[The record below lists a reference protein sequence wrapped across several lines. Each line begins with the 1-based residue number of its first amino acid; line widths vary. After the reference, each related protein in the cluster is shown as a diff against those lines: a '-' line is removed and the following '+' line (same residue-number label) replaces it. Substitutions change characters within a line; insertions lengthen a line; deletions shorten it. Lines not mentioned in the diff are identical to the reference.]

1 MQRADWLGNY
11 TITTGEEESRRY
23 SREPESKSQPE
34 EDRNQKDGVLERS
47 FKKGAK
53 VFCMDPDKIACF
65 QEEADRKA
73 VHDLCR
79 WSVEVLI
86 PCSCSMGQ
94 PRSLC
99 LQRWGL
105 KFALIWR
112 LAATLAWFCLAA
124 ETCLMQMKAASTTVI
139 EVPTQLDM
147 SRQMTE
153 ARLALGA
160 TMDFPALSHVS
171 MDLKSVNTP
180 GLVFLEKLRAR
191 CAKMHMVSVTSH
203 DAR

>member
-1 MQRADWLGNY
+1 
-11 TITTGEEESRRY
+11 
-23 SREPESKSQPE
+23 
-34 EDRNQKDGVLERS
+34 
-47 FKKGAK
+47 
-53 VFCMDPDKIACF
+53 MDPDKIACF
-65 QEEADRKA
+65 QEEAVAKTFLTGRHTHPKA
-73 VHDLCR
+73 RRALSQTSSRFACSWESPESRTARQSMTSADGRSRYSYHVPAPWDNLG
-79 WSVEVLI
+79 
-86 PCSCSMGQ
+86 PCACKDGA
-94 PRSLC
+94 
-99 LQRWGL
+99 L